1 MRNLFP
7 VILILASIGLFF
19 TLVNPTYLEVRQ
31 LRNDVA
37 VYDKAL
43 TNARDL
49 ENVRDELKK
58 NYDLITKEEKDRL
71 DHFLPN
77 TVDNIQLI
85 LQIQKIATAHNMNL
99 KNIKFDAPSLIKQ
112 DSNSGS
118 KASSA
123 SSSKNN
129 ALPYGIF
136 NLEFSTDARYEDFK
150 AFLKDLEYNIRLVNV
165 KEISFTVPSG
175 DKKTVF
181 DPNSDISNDPNVYTY
196 SLKVETYWLK

>member
-7 VILILASIGLFF
+7 IILILASIGLFF
-19 TLVNPTYLEVRQ
+19 AFVNPTYLEVKQ

-37 VYDKAL
+37 VYDAAL

-49 ENVRDELKK
+49 ENARDLLKK

-99 KNIKFDAPSLIKQ
+99 KNIKFDAPSLLKA
-112 DSNSGS
+112 DATSGAKAVTVSGNKANS
-118 KASSA
+118 
-123 SSSKNN
+123 
-129 ALPYGIF
+129 LPYGVF

-165 KEISFTVPSG
+165 KDISFSVPSG
-175 DKKTVF
+175 DKKTF
-181 DPNSDISNDPNVYTY
+181 DPNSDVSNDPNVYTY